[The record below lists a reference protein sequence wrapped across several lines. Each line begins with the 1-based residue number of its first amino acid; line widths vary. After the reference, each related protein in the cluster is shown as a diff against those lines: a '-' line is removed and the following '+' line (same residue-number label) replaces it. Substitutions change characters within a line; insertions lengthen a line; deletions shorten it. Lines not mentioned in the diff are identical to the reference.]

1 MTVVRVAVLQLD
13 QHRPLLRGAEQRE
26 RKLCGER
33 ESREW
38 VSVKRGREA
47 QREAKFAPYHD
58 GFKI

>member
-38 VSVKRGREA
+38 VSVKRGRAEA
-47 QREAKFAPYHD
+47 QRESQFAHHD